1 MSTQGSSL
9 PFLPLDELGPIFSM
23 YGISIIFDNN
33 SGILTATLAT
43 SIVFV
48 AVHHTVLSFRNAS
61 PLRLGL
67 TIVFF
72 VSVTLF
78 IAGQTAALT
87 FTAVS
92 AECQSRNILAT
103 FADQFARISAFIIGL
118 NIVAR
123 ARFNWLKFVLYGWA
137 VTRLGIVF

>member
-1 MSTQGSSL
+1 MSW
-9 PFLPLDELGPIFSM
+9 DRFSQCTDVT
-23 YGISIIFDNN
+23 YIGVNS

-43 SIVFV
+43 SIVFIS
-48 AVHHTVLSFRNAS
+48 VHHAVFSFKNTS

-67 TIVFF
+67 TMVFL
-72 VSVTLF
+72 VSVALF

-92 AECQSRNILAT
+92 TECQSRNILAT

-123 ARFNWLKFVLYGWA
+123 ARFKWLKFALYGWA
-137 VTRLGIVF
+137 VARLGILF